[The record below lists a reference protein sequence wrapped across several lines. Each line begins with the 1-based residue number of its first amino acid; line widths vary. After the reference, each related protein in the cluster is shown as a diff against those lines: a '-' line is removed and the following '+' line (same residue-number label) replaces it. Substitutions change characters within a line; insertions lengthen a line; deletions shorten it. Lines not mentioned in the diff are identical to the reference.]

1 MGEYKLDLNPNLK
14 KYIFLL
20 VSNFTIIPSVALM
33 PRNMEDRHAKAL
45 FQKTEN
51 MGNPGS
57 VRIEI

>member
-14 KYIFLL
+14 KKIFLL

-33 PRNMEDRHAKAL
+33 PMNMEDRHVKAM
-45 FQKTEN
+45 FHKTE
-51 MGNPGS
+51 